1 MKNYIKNVKLD
12 TGCNEIHIQWIF
24 LILKFAK
31 PFLERNRKHYEIIS
45 QWEIEKTFVKC
56 FLALKKKVEGP
67 DVNIECCWY
76 NNGIILYQFKE
87 QKMLLSSRVL
97 YWKEWNLSSFL

>member
-1 MKNYIKNVKLD
+1 MLS
-12 TGCNEIHIQWIF
+12 
-24 LILKFAK
+24 LILDVIMNFSNIKVYQNL
-31 PFLERNRKHYEIIS
+31 LERNRRHYEIIS

-56 FLALKKKVEGP
+56 FPALKKKVEGP